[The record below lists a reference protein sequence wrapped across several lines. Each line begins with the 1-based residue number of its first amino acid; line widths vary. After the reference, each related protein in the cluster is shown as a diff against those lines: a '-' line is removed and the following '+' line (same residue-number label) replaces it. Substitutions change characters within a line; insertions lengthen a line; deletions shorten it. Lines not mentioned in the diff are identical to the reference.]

1 MKYLLTLGL
10 LAASFTGLSHEGHSH
25 KINPEALQ
33 KAPFVDADYLTGQGK
48 FTYKVDLNWGETI
61 KGKPTLGST
70 HGGVAI
76 DKEGNVYVSTNG
88 ADGIIKFCGDGH
100 AHKAF
105 GKETAGSHNLAL
117 KVEDGKE
124 FIYAA
129 FPGGKGKVC
138 KIDLDGNIIWTI
150 EGPPDH
156 AAYKKEKPRYKPT
169 AIDVAPDGRI
179 YVADGYSTSLIHLYS
194 ADRKYI
200 KSFGGGGKGEG
211 KFRTSHGL
219 TIDTRGEKP
228 LIIVVDRENRKL
240 QRMTLEGEYVDTP
253 TTDLRRPCAISIMG
267 DYIAVAELSGR
278 CVILDKDFKVISILG
293 DNPDKKQHHSYGV
306 KPKDWK
312 PSIFTAPHGCALD
325 KDLNLYVQDWNSTG
339 RLRKFIIQ
347 K

>member
-1 MKYLLTLGL
+1 MKKLLALGL
-10 LAASFTGLSHEGHSH
+10 LTAAFTSFAHEGHSH
-25 KINPEALQ
+25 LINPEALQ
-33 KAPFVDADYLTGQGK
+33 KAPFVDADYVTGQGK
-48 FTYKVDLNWGETI
+48 FTYKVDLNWGETP
-61 KGKPTLGST
+61 KGKPALGAT

-76 DKEGNVYVSTNG
+76 DKAGNIYVSTQTG
-88 ADGIIKFCGDGH
+88 DGIIKFCGDGH
-100 AHKAF
+100 VIKTF
-105 GKETAGSHNLAL
+105 GKPTMMSHNLSL
-117 KVEDGKE
+117 KEENGQE

-129 FPGGKGKVC
+129 FNNHQKVC
-138 KIDLDGNIIWTI
+138 KIDLEGNIIWTI
-150 EGPPDH
+150 QGPPAH
-156 AAYKKEKPRYKPT
+156 KAYQGEKVRYKPT
-169 AIDVAPDGRI
+169 AVDVAPDGRI
-179 YVADGYSTSLIHLYS
+179 YVADGYATNLINVYS

-200 KSFGGGGKGEG
+200 KSFGGVGRKEGGK
-211 KFRTSHGL
+211 FVTNHGL

-253 TTDLRRPCAISIMG
+253 TTDLRRPCAVSIMG
-267 DYIAVAELSGR
+267 DYVAVAELSGR

-293 DNPDKKQHHSYGV
+293 DNPDKKQHHNYGV

-339 RLRKFIIQ
+339 RLRKFILQ